1 VATLPLWADLV
12 PTVNA
17 MTRVSPLSRDTLQ
30 TRRQSLRRRR
40 RISIIQILWR
50 FWALSGLTAAI
61 FWGATRPVWLIHT
74 PRQINVTGNHLL
86 SDEMVQALMPL
97 SYPQPLMKVEPE
109 VLAQQL
115 RDRGPIVTA
124 TVTRQL
130 LPPRLNVHIQERV
143 PVAVVQ
149 PGDSAD
155 DTNTQYL
162 QAGFLDAHGAWMPLT
177 SFGLGSASPQLPTL
191 ELRGIQSQY
200 QRYWPQIYE
209 TISMSPVAIS
219 ELDWQDPNNL
229 VLETALGTVY
239 LGPYSPDLSQQ
250 LATLDQ
256 MRNLPDQL
264 AATEMTR
271 IDLSN
276 PKAPSVAVVETSPAE
291 AAASPTDGDN

>member
-1 VATLPLWADLV
+1 
-12 PTVNA
+12 
-17 MTRVSPLSRDTLQ
+17 MTRVSSLSRDTLQ

-40 RISIIQILWR
+40 RVLIIQVLWR

-61 FWGATRPVWLIHT
+61 FWGVTRPVWLIHT

-86 SDEMVQALMPL
+86 SDEMVQSLMPL

-109 VLAQQL
+109 VLARQL

-130 LPPRLNVHIQERV
+130 LPPRLNVHVQERV
-143 PVAVVQ
+143 PVAIVE
-149 PGDSAD
+149 PGDSAEG
-155 DTNTQYL
+155 THTQYL
-162 QAGFLDAHGAWMPLT
+162 QAGFLDAHGAWMPLS

-191 ELRGIQSQY
+191 EIRGIQPQY

-209 TISMSPVAIS
+209 TISTSPVAIS
-219 ELDWQDPNNL
+219 ELNWHDPNNL

-239 LGPYSPDLSQQ
+239 LGPYSPALGQQ
-250 LATLDQ
+250 LATLDK
-256 MRNLPDQL
+256 MRNLPSQL
-264 AATEMTR
+264 AAAEVAR

-276 PKAPSVAVVETSPAE
+276 PNAPSVAVVETSPPDAAE
-291 AAASPTDGDN
+291 SPTDSGN